1 MTLRYCSFDLGD
13 SGPIDIH
20 RNGCII
26 IFSRDICP
34 KSKVVPVCC
43 WSKSPNNIQSRRVE
57 IQSTAF
63 GCESGANEKIH
74 FENPSTKSH
83 PTYPGYA
90 SNQQNIFELQI
101 MIRDFTYHKLASL
114 YIIGVDWGNFTNQ
127 LFNFQTLGPFS
138 NCHCR
143 QSGRCCGSRSPRQ
156 NLFTWAKVGVFWS
169 LKQVVHWTNRWKML
183 VGLPGR
189 RFQLDFLDFWR
200 FNWYFFLV
208 SWSSARKWWVPLDFE
223 SLLLFKLT

>member
-1 MTLRYCSFDLGD
+1 MKHASNITLRYCSFDLSD
-13 SGPIDIH
+13 SSPIDIH

-43 WSKSPNNIQSRRVE
+43 WSKTPNNIQSHRVE

-101 MIRDFTYHKLASL
+101 MIQDFTYHKLASL

-127 LFNFQTLGPFS
+127 LINFQTFGPFS

-156 NLFTWAKVGVFWS
+156 NLFTWAKVGRFKSLPSWLWCLLLIIKKGWSIEPTDEKCWLDFQGEGSNWISWIFGDSIGISFWS
-169 LKQVVHWTNRWKML
+169 L
-183 VGLPGR
+183 
-189 RFQLDFLDFWR
+189 
-200 FNWYFFLV
+200 
-208 SWSSARKWWVPLDFE
+208 E
-223 SLLLFKLT
+223 

>member
-34 KSKVVPVCC
+34 KAKVVPVCC
-43 WSKSPNNIQSRRVE
+43 WSKSPNNIQSHRVE
-57 IQSTAF
+57 IQSTAL

-90 SNQQNIFELQI
+90 SNQQNIFELQLI

-114 YIIGVDWGNFTNQ
+114 YIIGVDSVNFNNQ
-127 LFNFQTLGPFS
+127 LI
-138 NCHCR
+138 
-143 QSGRCCGSRSPRQ
+143 
-156 NLFTWAKVGVFWS
+156 NLPDI
-169 LKQVVHWTNRWKML
+169 R
-183 VGLPGR
+183 PI
-189 RFQLDFLDFWR
+189 FQLSLPSLWIQ
-200 FNWYFFLV
+200 
-208 SWSSARKWWVPLDFE
+208 VPPAE
-223 SLLLFKLT
+223 SLHLSQSWVSFADH